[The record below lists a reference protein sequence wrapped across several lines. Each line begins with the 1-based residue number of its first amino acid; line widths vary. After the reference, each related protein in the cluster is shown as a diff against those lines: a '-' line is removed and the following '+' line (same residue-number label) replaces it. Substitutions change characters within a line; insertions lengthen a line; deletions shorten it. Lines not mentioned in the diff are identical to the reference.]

1 MNTITDMLIVNRFF
15 QLQNLIVFSRNLICG
30 SVATLCLLYAMQL
43 LVDQDF
49 PDTIEEPRKPIPAV
63 TMDIPE
69 DIEVRL
75 PESPIRPVEVVA
87 PKPIKF
93 FEPIAAEPT
102 EVGIKIGVIIPTKP
116 PINVLPQMDG
126 QILPFV
132 KVAPAYPSN
141 AAMKGIEG
149 YVDVLFD
156 VTEMGTTTNI
166 RVVGFS
172 PSTIFNKSVIKSIK
186 GWKYKPNVVDGVA
199 VKTFDIKER
208 IRFNLEK

>member
-1 MNTITDMLIVNRFF
+1 MSAMTENFYAEKHISSS
-15 QLQNLIVFSRNLICG
+15 VFLVFVKNILMAT
-30 SVATLCLLYAMQL
+30 VTTLCLLYAMYL
-43 LVDQDF
+43 LVHQDF
-49 PDTIEEPRKPIPAV
+49 PDVIEKPSVPIPSV
-63 TMDIPE
+63 TMNIPPI
-69 DIEVRL
+69 IEVRL
-75 PESPIRPVEVVA
+75 PELPVRPTEIVKPEPVA
-87 PKPIKF
+87 V
-93 FEPIAAEPT
+93 FEPITTEPNGG
-102 EVGIKIGVIIPTKP
+102 GISIDPITITKP
-116 PINVLPQMDG
+116 PVKGDFIMEGQM
-126 QILPFV
+126 LPFV

-141 AAMKGIEG
+141 AATKGIEG

-156 VTEMGTTTNI
+156 VTEIGTTTNI